1 MAPFKNTSLLYPLY
15 ENDRPFYEY
24 RSPIDG
30 WTSPPPPQYKDE
42 LATIQFLEFSVPSG
56 SVLYVPP
63 YWWYSFQYE
72 DDRTAIGMITY
83 ITAMNAVANTPQHLQ
98 HVWMRYN
105 RDQETRK
112 VKVLKREEQIN
123 REEGEGEKQEQTTEN
138 TIPILLKTV

>member
-1 MAPFKNTSLLYPLY
+1 MTPFKNTPLLYPFY
-15 ENDRPFYEY
+15 ENDRPLYEY
-24 RSPIDG
+24 RSPIDV
-30 WTSPPPPQYKDE
+30 WASPSPPQYKDE

-98 HVWMRYN
+98 HTWTRYN

-112 VKVLKREEQIN
+112 VKVLKREEQISN
-123 REEGEGEKQEQTTEN
+123 DKEGEPQEKQENPEN
-138 TIPILLKTV
+138 IPILLKTV